1 MMEKKSRTKKRT
13 TGCNDELEPLVARMG
28 VVWMEE
34 KKLMARRTLWGKN
47 GEKTIEHCE
56 LLSDSLQFWRW
67 PALLCV

>member
-56 LLSDSLQFWRW
+56 LSRGL
-67 PALLCV
+67 